1 MGYEARRKKV
11 LEDTNSINDKAK
23 QNLTETQYDLWQK
36 QVEEK
41 MKAFNAKEAAKTDKM
56 YLFYSIIYVLCILLA
71 ISAVV
76 VGVFFILRDLEP
88 RPETT
93 YVGPNRITSIIFELI
108 LTEGMIG
115 VVIFGIKALRKG
127 VVAIITSEQEIKTK
141 GEVFVQIIEGKR
153 TGDKNC
159 IDKETIVGRE
169 AVESDTTRLAR
180 NLKDEIERNKKCE
193 GIYIEIREYYLL
205 RLFGA
210 ILTTLSSICLFCIP
224 FVKSATGEAYNLLS
238 YISGKIEDGFLT
250 EIIKIAEKENEIYCI
265 VYEFS
270 QMMSVMFGI
279 MYFIWGLYVLYV
291 FIFKMSKMKS
301 NINKRFIEGDEKKQK
316 IKCPISFTLN
326 LVTRIIFALLLY
338 LGNSYVFRNLEENP
352 LIEVSYLPFILCLV
366 LYIIGSACSTK
377 ADYILKKSDNVKRNG
392 NYL

>member
-127 VVAIITSEQEIKTK
+127 VVAIIT
-141 GEVFVQIIEGKR
+141 
-153 TGDKNC
+153 
-159 IDKETIVGRE
+159 
-169 AVESDTTRLAR
+169 
-180 NLKDEIERNKKCE
+180 
-193 GIYIEIREYYLL
+193 
-205 RLFGA
+205 
-210 ILTTLSSICLFCIP
+210 
-224 FVKSATGEAYNLLS
+224 
-238 YISGKIEDGFLT
+238 
-250 EIIKIAEKENEIYCI
+250 
-265 VYEFS
+265 
-270 QMMSVMFGI
+270 
-279 MYFIWGLYVLYV
+279 
-291 FIFKMSKMKS
+291 
-301 NINKRFIEGDEKKQK
+301 
-316 IKCPISFTLN
+316 
-326 LVTRIIFALLLY
+326 RIIFALLLY

-377 ADYILKKSDNVKRNG
+377 ADYMLKKSDNVKRMD

>member
-41 MKAFNAKEAAKTDKM
+41 MKAFNAKEAAKADKM

-71 ISAVV
+71 ISAVI
-76 VGVFFILRDLEP
+76 VGVFFILR
-88 RPETT
+88 
-93 YVGPNRITSIIFELI
+93 NIEL
-108 LTEGMIG
+108 LG
-115 VVIFGIKALRKG
+115 
-127 VVAIITSEQEIKTK
+127 AIIIALLMVEPIFIVYVYAATCSRKEVVTMINSEQEIKIK
-141 GEVFVQIIEGKR
+141 EEVFAQIIEGKLIVEENYLN
-153 TGDKNC
+153 D
-159 IDKETIVGRE
+159 ETVVVEEIVE
-169 AVESDTTRLAR
+169 NDAAHLVR

-193 GIYIEIREYYLL
+193 EIYIEIREYYLL

-224 FVKSATGEAYNLLS
+224 FVKSATGEAYNFLS

-250 EIIKIAEKENEIYCI
+250 EIIKIAEKENEIYYI
-265 VYEFS
+265 AYEFS
-270 QMMSVMFGI
+270 QMMSVIFGI

-377 ADYILKKSDNVKRNG
+377 ADYMLKKSDNVKRNG